1 MLVKEKPFFNDPF
14 QDVIKSLGLFTGA
27 PPAIITDWKA
37 AEANDWFINNSSM
50 SDIKSYLSGT
60 SMFGG
65 DEIYLVFG
73 TEVHLRVLEGK
84 SLRNLPE
91 HPDYLKFYNLT
102 AEHLHNIGLMVEAF
116 RADPVA
122 MELLK
127 NTVREKERWRLVN
140 GVWVRGTIDAEKKSG
155 RKIGVD
161 LKTTSAKSEAEFI
174 RLALHKY
181 DYPRQGEVYKCLR
194 DLDDFVFIAMQK
206 QEPFNRFYMWLSD
219 HETACIQAQHEAAF
233 LLEFYRQH
241 GKLKRVA

>member
-1 MLVKEKPFFNDPF
+1 MLEF
-14 QDVIKSLGLFTGA
+14 QKVIADLGVFTGP

-50 SDIKSYLSGT
+50 SDTKHFLSGS

-84 SLRNLPE
+84 SLKDLPK
-91 HPDYLKFYNLT
+91 HPDYHKFKNLT
-102 AEHLHNIGLMVEAF
+102 DEHLINIGCMVEAF
-116 RADPVA
+116 NADPVA
-122 MELLK
+122 VGLLR

-140 GVWVRGTIDAEKKSG
+140 GVWVRGTIDAEKLKG
-155 RKIGVD
+155 RKIGID
-161 LKTTSAKSEAEFI
+161 LKSTSAKSEAEFI
-174 RLALHKY
+174 RSALQKY
-181 DYPRQGEVYKCLR
+181 DYPRQGEVYKALR

-206 QEPFNRFYMWLSD
+206 QEPFNRFYLWFSD
-219 HETACIQAQHEAAF
+219 YETACIQAQHEAAF